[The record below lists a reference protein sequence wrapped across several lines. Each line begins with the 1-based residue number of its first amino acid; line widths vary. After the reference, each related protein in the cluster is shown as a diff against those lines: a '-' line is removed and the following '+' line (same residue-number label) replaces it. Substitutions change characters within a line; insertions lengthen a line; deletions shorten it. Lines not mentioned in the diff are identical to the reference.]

1 MYGIGRFLSMIT
13 NLMTVIGGLAIALM
27 MLHITLDVASRY
39 ILNSPIPGTIS
50 IVSYYYMVIA
60 VFIPLAFAE
69 QKNAHISVE
78 VVTTRLPMWMQRHLE
93 RLSFLLSATVFS
105 LLTVRTWEEAEKKRT
120 YGASVIQGND
130 AIPIWITY
138 YVLPVGCGLMT
149 LVVIYKLVNSCLGT
163 RSGLDASAAQVD
175 DLDADDEME
184 KQ

>member
-1 MYGIGRFLSMIT
+1 MIT

-93 RLSFLLSATVFS
+93 RLSFLLSATVFRYLPFALGKKQKKTNLWRFRYTRQRCHS
-105 LLTVRTWEEAEKKRT
+105 YLDHLLRAARWLRV
-120 YGASVIQGND
+120 ND
-130 AIPIWITY
+130 AGGYLQISEL
-138 YVLPVGCGLMT
+138 LPGNKIRTGCF
-149 LVVIYKLVNSCLGT
+149 
-163 RSGLDASAAQVD
+163 RSPS
-175 DLDADDEME
+175 
-184 KQ
+184 